1 MAGADKARNKVQKVG
16 GIAKEFVGRATRDRR
31 LTTEGRN
38 DQRLADLKDAGEKIK
53 DVFRPRRSR
62 RRTARTTQTPT
73 TPTTRRTI

>member
-1 MAGADKARNKVQKVG
+1 MAGADKARNKVQKVSG
-16 GIAKEFVGRATRDRR
+16 TAKEFVGRATRDRR

-53 DVFRPRRSR
+53 DVFRPKGSR
-62 RRTARTTQTPT
+62 RRTTRTTPT